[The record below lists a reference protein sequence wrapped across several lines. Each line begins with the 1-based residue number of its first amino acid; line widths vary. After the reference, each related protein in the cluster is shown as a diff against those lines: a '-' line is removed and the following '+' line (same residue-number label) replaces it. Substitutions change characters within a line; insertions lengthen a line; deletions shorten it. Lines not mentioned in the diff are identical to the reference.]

1 MNKKI
6 FYVRIERT
14 AEEGG
19 KDDSQAQLLR
29 ELEFCSAQGWL
40 GGESRVV
47 EEGAVPPPIVEKLR
61 PHNLERYFEQLRQT
75 AKDSLTLLRL
85 LGVREEAPVVASW
98 KTIAGMEAL
107 EEAFGAAVTKKFNQL
122 RGAADLMA
130 EVSGYLATIR
140 SAEGDMDNAIERLE
154 DILNKS

>member
-1 MNKKI
+1 MSDKKVY
-6 FYVRIERT
+6 YVRIERT
-14 AEEGG
+14 EEG
-19 KDDSQAQLLR
+19 DSETQLR
-29 ELEFCSAQGWL
+29 HELDCCCANGSL
-40 GGESRVV
+40 GGGFTVV

-75 AKDSLTLLRL
+75 AKDSLILLRL

>member
-47 EEGAVPPPIVEKLR
+47 EEGAIPPPAVEQLR
-61 PHNLERYFEQLRQT
+61 PENLEQYFGQLRQT
-75 AKDSLTLLRL
+75 AKDSLTLFRL
-85 LGVREEAPVVASW
+85 LGVREDAPVTASW
-98 KTIAGMEAL
+98 KMIAGMEAL
-107 EEAFGAAVTKKFNQL
+107 EEAFGAAVVKKLNTL
-122 RGAADLMA
+122 TAAADLMA

-154 DILNKS
+154 DILNKG